1 MKEIEYGTGRTEV
14 LSRVGASRPII
25 RPCSQLLVLR
35 RRKKIREKERK
46 GQTSGV
52 ARIVFMTRTRT
63 GNREGGKKGG

>member
-35 RRKKIREKERK
+35 RRKK
-46 GQTSGV
+46 S
-52 ARIVFMTRTRT
+52 
-63 GNREGGKKGG
+63 GKKSVKEKPAGWPELFS